1 MVIVSFSLTISG
13 DTSLGIPTSA
23 QDNIA
28 IKCRNDN
35 DGSFAT
41 FYISG
46 SSLMIYLA
54 ENYKAGN
61 TYTGA
66 FSYISGS

>member
-1 MVIVSFSLTISG
+1 MVSFSLTING
-13 DTSLGIPTSA
+13 DTSLGIPASA

-28 IKCRNDN
+28 IRCRNDSN
-35 DGSFAT
+35 GSFAT

-46 SSLMIYLA
+46 GNLVVYLA
-54 ENYKAGN
+54 ENYTAGN
-61 TYTGA
+61 IYTGT